1 MNQPLMVMT
10 WQGVRLEFDFQATGR
25 GESADLKLSSS
36 EAGHAFRRECIH
48 VPLRDL
54 VILGRAAE
62 GCLTAAK
69 GAGT

>member
-10 WQGVRLEFDFQATGR
+10 WQGVRLEFDFQATER
-25 GESADLKLSSS
+25 GDSADLKLSSS
-36 EAGHAFRRECIH
+36 EAGHVFRREYIH

-62 GCLTAAK
+62 GCLATGK
-69 GAGT
+69 ERTL

>member
-10 WQGVRLEFDFQATGR
+10 WQGVRFEFDFQATER
-25 GESADLKLSSS
+25 GDSADLKLSSN
-36 EAGHAFRRECIH
+36 EAGHVFRREYIH

-62 GCLTAAK
+62 GCLAAAK
-69 GAGT
+69 EAAL